1 MGVVLYSKGEL
12 KHAIESYHN
21 AINVSPDELTAW
33 GNVFYALQA
42 CKAQVNSVEHLLSQF
57 GNGLQSPQAKLSL
70 SILRYKLNL
79 GGRASKKSQQEV
91 IKTLSKMDTS
101 FVKNPKLNTINTSL
115 KPIRFKEVVA
125 LVHFGRSGSGLLH
138 SLIDGHPEI
147 STMPSIY
154 FSEFFD
160 HFAWENLIAEGFDG
174 ILNRFMSIYDILFN
188 ASSLTPIKTQGGK
201 FVKNLGQQEGLLNV
215 GDDKNEVLQLDR
227 LAFRKELSRLLDEH
241 NQIDAFTFFKLIQAS
256 FDKALGDT
264 NEKKDDVLSY
274 T

>member
-1 MGVVLYSKGEL
+1 
-12 KHAIESYHN
+12 
-21 AINVSPDELTAW
+21 
-33 GNVFYALQA
+33 
-42 CKAQVNSVEHLLSQF
+42 
-57 GNGLQSPQAKLSL
+57 
-70 SILRYKLNL
+70 
-79 GGRASKKSQQEV
+79 
-91 IKTLSKMDTS
+91 MDTS

-115 KPIRFKEVVA
+115 KPTRFKEVVA
-125 LVHFGRSGSGLLH
+125 LVHFGRSGSGLLY
-138 SLIDGHPEI
+138 SLIDGHLEI

-256 FDKALGDT
+256 FDKALRDI
-264 NEKKDDVLSY
+264 NEKKLMFYHIHNPSADARLNFFRFAPNAKWIMMVREPLQSCESWIKNQFL
-274 T
+274 